1 MYQNNGQSVMQFL
14 AIKITG
20 GGVANPASDTALATS
35 QLGLGGAK

>member
-20 GGVANPASDTALATS
+20 GAANPASDTALATS